1 MVHSVSR
8 AALAIFVVG
17 ALVSC
22 GGGSS
27 SPTGGTPT
35 PPPTT
40 LAPTPTPTPTPPPS
54 TGSSTCALGKGT
66 ADTSCHK
73 STNNFGQ
80 QVDDAIELLVRQRP
94 ELFDLTDQR
103 GPGGYLVKDFDAYY
117 AGVVKNLQALPGVCA
132 GFDFEFL
139 NVKNTNEFSE
149 QFDVLASSGHA
160 RRGASAYQGSCFP
173 ANFPVD
179 PKDVIA
185 YVRVAFFGFQCDP
198 GVVPPPNPLGKLPQG
213 CVGFVTA
220 TPKDKDGVDVD
231 PRIHGQEIA
240 WLLTEGKGVVDTHHV
255 DGQPFNWELQ
265 PLRLGA
271 FQFCATLQGVT
282 GCLNGEVIPNP
293 TQ

>member
-1 MVHSVSR
+1 MIQSARR
-8 AALAIFVVG
+8 AVLALLAACAF
-17 ALVSC
+17 AAC
-22 GGGSS
+22 GGGNS
-27 SPTGGTPT
+27 SPTGNNPT

-40 LAPTPTPTPTPPPS
+40 LAPIPSPSPTAPS
-54 TGSSTCALGKGT
+54 TGSSTCHLGKGT
-66 ADTSCHK
+66 ADTSCYK
-73 STNNFGQ
+73 STNSFGQ
-80 QVDDAIELLVRQRP
+80 QVDDAIEQLVRQQP
-94 ELFDLTDQR
+94 ELFNLTDQR

-117 AGVVKNLQALPGVCA
+117 AGVVKNLQAMPGTCA
-132 GFDFEFL
+132 GFDFQFL
-139 NVKNTNEFSE
+139 NVKNTNEFSD
-149 QFDVLASSGHA
+149 QFDILASSGHA
-160 RRGASAYQGSCFP
+160 RRGAATYQGSCYP

-185 YVRVAFFGFQCDP
+185 YIRVAFFGFKCDP
-198 GVVPPPNPLGKLPQG
+198 GVVAPPNPLGKLPQG

-231 PRIHGQEIA
+231 SRIHGQEIA
-240 WLLTEGKGVVDTHHV
+240 WLLTDGKGVVDTHHV

-293 TQ
+293 